1 MTKSVKSHICD
12 FSWGLPC
19 WKISL
24 TAAATCKKALFSLIS
39 SLLATLVMIPVLKTL
54 SKQLKSENSLYKT
67 DIVWVIIAKSDEIG
81 KIAHLAFSLEICGG
95 WHIGKTLFNHCCHLE
110 FSPISSL
117 LAMLVTIPVLF
128 PVLKES
134 PRGRLKGVSEQ
145 VSLWALLK
153 VTKLV
158 KSHILT
164 ISWGLPY
171 WKISLS
177 ATLVMIPVLK
187 TPFKRPPRTRTLF

>member
-1 MTKSVKSHICD
+1 MK
-12 FSWGLPC
+12 
-19 WKISL
+19 
-24 TAAATCKKALFSLIS
+24 
-39 SLLATLVMIPVLKTL
+39 
-54 SKQLKSENSLYKT
+54 NSLYKT

-134 PRGRLKGVSEQ
+134 PRGRLKGVFRTGIVMSVAKSDEIGKIAHLAF
-145 VSLWALLK
+145 SLEICGGW
-153 VTKLV
+153 
-158 KSHILT
+158 HI
-164 ISWGLPY
+164 G
-171 WKISLS
+171 K
-177 ATLVMIPVLK
+177 
-187 TPFKRPPRTRTLF
+187 TLFSNARNDSCSENSL